1 MMTNTE
7 TVDKVTEEGT
17 APDRSEMLR
26 TTERRPRRLDRSKT
40 LSTIAGLS
48 TASARRIIQDENV
61 RGVIFPWSKGYKAWW
76 SLTVIGAI
84 LTIFTETYQIGFA
97 PAGLYPSDDGSSIIE
112 YILLVVFTFDIA
124 INFFL
129 AFRDEEDA
137 VVYDRKSIAKNYLH
151 RMFWI
156 DVLGVFPFY
165 PIALAC
171 AGQLGQDNTTTQ
183 YLALLQLV
191 KLVRLHRVKQL
202 FDMLQYNSKVSLIW
216 LTLVRNVAAALVWSH
231 LSACIFYFIARQSNF
246 DPDNTWIGSEVED
259 MNASQRYVVSLY
271 WAIVTFASVGYGDY
285 SPVNPAEKIW
295 GIIFMLLNIII
306 SSWIIGSMTL
316 LIVKQDEK
324 TGLYRSTMQILH
336 QFSSLNNFDRAMHK
350 GLKTQLKLEFKN
362 REVSDEQVLKQ
373 FPSAVRRKILRKLY
387 LPSLLQTS
395 LMQNTR
401 QQFVDAFL
409 AGCTVE
415 IFSPGEELLQR
426 GSICSDL
433 YLLIEGV
440 ITLAKTVDRSVGDRD
455 ESGDGGTSIGD
466 SDVVFG
472 TGKGMRMEAGDF
484 INEVGFL
491 TESPQVE
498 TVRTKTVCKTLTMSR
513 TTYNSI
519 AEDHPGS
526 VAKVL
531 QNLLAKMQ
539 AVVDK
544 SVRPSSELS
553 RSLSTSDDGSI
564 DTSDSYGADI
574 FQTVEGVESAT
585 ALSAVHD
592 LIKIHMEKQKDDN
605 TTRFLFAAARGD
617 TSLIAL
623 MCDQGFDPNGADYDM
638 RTALMVSSMKGNT
651 DAVRLL
657 LDYGA
662 NPDLV
667 DMHGTSA
674 LYEATKNGHDE
685 TMEVLLD
692 HDAQLAMSEGLAAST
707 LCQVVCNG
715 DIMTLRRLLKAGI
728 QVNAAD
734 YDKRTAVHIAAA
746 EGNVAAMRV
755 LVEHGADLTVKDRWS
770 NTLYEEA
777 DRSNSEELL
786 EYLGTLKDA
795 SDGPPLESPSDG
807 PPLESLLNGPPSE
820 LP

>member
-1 MMTNTE
+1 MTENTE
-7 TVDKVTEEGT
+7 IVAKGSEQGT
-17 APDRSEMLR
+17 PTDLNGKLR
-26 TTERRPRRLDRSKT
+26 MPERRPRRLDRSTT
-40 LSTIAGLS
+40 LSTTAGLS
-48 TASARRIIQDENV
+48 TASARRIIEEEHV
-61 RGVIFPWSKGYKAWW
+61 RGVIFPWNKGYKVWW

-84 LTIFTETYQIGFA
+84 MTFFSETYQIAFTT
-97 PAGLYPSDDGSSIIE
+97 AGLYPYDDDSSIIE
-112 YILLVVFTFDIA
+112 YLLLAVFTIDIV

-129 AFRDEEDA
+129 AFRDDEDA

-156 DVLGVFPFY
+156 DVLGVFPLY
-165 PIALAC
+165 AIALAC

-183 YLALLQLV
+183 YLALLGLV
-191 KLVRLHRVKQL
+191 KLVRLHRVKKL
-202 FDMLQYNSKVSLIW
+202 FDILQYNSKVSLIW

-246 DPDNTWIGSEVED
+246 DPDNTWIGSEVEG
-259 MNASQRYVVSLY
+259 MNAAQRYVVSLY

-295 GIIFMLLNIII
+295 GIIYMLLNIII
-306 SSWIIGSMTL
+306 TSWIIGSMTL

-324 TGLYRSTMQILH
+324 TGLYRSTMQILL

-373 FPSAVRRKILRKLY
+373 FPSAVRRKVLRRLY
-387 LPSLLQTS
+387 LPSLLRTN

-433 YLLIEGV
+433 YLLVEGV
-440 ITLAKTVDRSVGDRD
+440 VALAKTADRTVGERHEGGHG
-455 ESGDGGTSIGD
+455 ESSIGD

-472 TGKGMRMEAGDF
+472 TGKGMRMDAGDF

-526 VAKVL
+526 VGKVL
-531 QNLLAKMQ
+531 QNLLAKVEA
-539 AVVDK
+539 AVNK
-544 SVRPSSELS
+544 STVQRSSSELS
-553 RSLSTSDDGSI
+553 GSLSTSDDGS
-564 DTSDSYGADI
+564 TDSYSEEV
-574 FQTVEGVESAT
+574 FHTVEGVESAT

-592 LIKIHMEKQKDDN
+592 LIKIHMDKQKDDN

-638 RTALMVSSMKGNT
+638 RTALMVASMKGNT

-657 LDYGA
+657 LEYGA

-707 LCQVVCNG
+707 LCQVVYDR
-715 DIMTLRRLLKAGI
+715 DIMTLKRLLKAGI
-728 QVNAAD
+728 HVNAAD

-755 LVEHGADLTVKDRWS
+755 LVEHGVDLTVEDRWGNS
-770 NTLYEEA
+770 LHDEA
-777 DRSNSEELL
+777 QRSNSTELL
-786 EYLGTLKDA
+786 EYLETLKAA
-795 SDGPPLESPSDG
+795 SDGPLLEPQSEG
-807 PPLESLLNGPPSE
+807 PPLEPPE
-820 LP
+820 VG